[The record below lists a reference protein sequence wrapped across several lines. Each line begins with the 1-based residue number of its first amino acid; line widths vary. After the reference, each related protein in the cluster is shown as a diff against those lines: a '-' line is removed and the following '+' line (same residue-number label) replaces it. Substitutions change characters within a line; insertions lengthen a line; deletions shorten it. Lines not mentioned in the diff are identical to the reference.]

1 MMVPEIIT
9 SGQNPKIK
17 ELLALQEKSRER
29 RSAGLFVVEGQRELD
44 HCIAAGFVPDTI
56 FICPEIYYGH
66 NESLPCHPERCPEP
80 VEGRSEGSASAGDGY
95 TPFRS
100 RTAPDP
106 TRAAESV
113 NGTSSISS
121 FSVSG
126 PPASVPRVA
135 RPSGGIPS
143 PDGCKVFQVSRNVY
157 EKIAYREGTEGIIA
171 EMKYK
176 DRRLEDIKL
185 SENPLIVVLES
196 VEKPGNLGAVLR
208 SADAAGADAVI
219 ICDPLTD
226 LYNPNLIRASI
237 GAIFSRQ
244 VAAATSEE
252 TISWLKAN
260 NIQILTAQLQDSS
273 LYYDTPMTGPTAIV
287 MGTESTGL
295 TDIWRKAADKHIRI
309 PMLGALDSLTVSVS
323 AAILLFEAVRQR
335 GGRFTEA
342 SDL

>member
-1 MMVPEIIT
+1 M
-9 SGQNPKIK
+9 
-17 ELLALQEKSRER
+17 
-29 RSAGLFVVEGQRELD
+29 
-44 HCIAAGFVPDTI
+44 
-56 FICPEIYYGH
+56 
-66 NESLPCHPERCPEP
+66 
-80 VEGRSEGSASAGDGY
+80 
-95 TPFRS
+95 
-100 RTAPDP
+100 
-106 TRAAESV
+106 
-113 NGTSSISS
+113 
-121 FSVSG
+121 
-126 PPASVPRVA
+126 
-135 RPSGGIPS
+135 
-143 PDGCKVFQVSRNVY
+143 Y

-309 PMLGALDSLTVSVS
+309 PMLGALDSLNVSVS

-335 GGRFTEA
+335 SGRFTEA

>member
-1 MMVPEIIT
+1 MEETIT

-29 RSAGLFVVEGQRELD
+29 RSAGLFVVEGRRETE
-44 HCIAAGFVPDTI
+44 HCLEAGFIPDTI
-56 FICPEIYYGH
+56 FICPEIYLSEG
-66 NESLPCHPERCPEP
+66 EGVSP
-80 VEGRSEGSASAGDGY
+80 EGRATRGTEAGGPRAERVVGSG
-95 TPFRS
+95 
-100 RTAPDP
+100 
-106 TRAAESV
+106 AARLLQGV
-113 NGTSSISS
+113 Q
-121 FSVSG
+121 
-126 PPASVPRVA
+126 
-135 RPSGGIPS
+135 PS
-143 PDGCKVFQVSRNVY
+143 PAGPKIFQVSRNVY
-157 EKIAYREGTEGIIA
+157 EKIAYRGSTEGIIA
-171 EMKYK
+171 EMKYRE
-176 DRRLEDIKL
+176 RRLEDIKL
-185 SENPLIVVLES
+185 SENPLVIVLES

-252 TISWLKAN
+252 TITWLKSN
-260 NIQILTAQLQDSS
+260 GIQILTAQLQDSS

-295 TDIWRKAADKHIRI
+295 TDIWREAADKHIRI
-309 PMLGALDSLTVSVS
+309 PMLGALDSLNVSVS

-335 GGRFTEA
+335 SGRFGARFTET
-342 SDL
+342 SD